1 MPRAVVFRGTRELQK
16 AEMQGLLGLNPG
28 ANPRRP
34 GPASP
39 RAGAPPGVGRFLLSV
54 GENDFALE
62 SAIEDLQV
70 CLLGILG
77 FKPALK
83 SAKLTSLSAIPP

>member
-1 MPRAVVFRGTRELQK
+1 MPRSVVFRGSKELQK
-16 AEMQGLLGLNPG
+16 AEIQVLLGLND
-28 ANPRRP
+28 RRP

-39 RAGAPPGVGRFLLSV
+39 RAGAPPAVGRFLLSV

-70 CLLGILG
+70 RS
-77 FKPALK
+77 FR
-83 SAKLTSLSAIPP
+83 TSI